1 MAYLRLCLYLFVLY
15 SFGTQ
20 AAPNPLDTINI
31 NLNIED
37 SAHKAEES
45 MDNGE
50 DYKAPSNFRA
60 HENGKFKFHI
70 INYY

>member
-45 MDNGE
+45 MDNG
-50 DYKAPSNFRA
+50 A